1 MALSAMTPV
10 GGSPSAGGRP
20 PGGPSSHP
28 QRPSHTQRPA
38 ETKGPGAVVLL
49 FALPLLC
56 CGGPALF
63 AALAAASAATLGAV
77 GGIVGVVLLAVATG
91 LVVRHRSRGRCC
103 APTQGASLP

>member
-1 MALSAMTPV
+1 
-10 GGSPSAGGRP
+10 
-20 PGGPSSHP
+20 
-28 QRPSHTQRPA
+28 
-38 ETKGPGAVVLL
+38 LL

-63 AALAAASAATLGAV
+63 AALAAASAATLGAA